1 MVSDLWVVELHQWG
15 FLQEKSLTL
24 DVEDVERT
32 LIIKDNIDAL
42 AVAFQMQEF
51 ENILGLNGTPKWN

>member
-24 DVEDVERT
+24 DVEDAERILT
-32 LIIKDNIDAL
+32 IKDSIDVL
-42 AVAFQMQEF
+42 AVASQMQES
-51 ENILGLNGTPKWN
+51 ENILGSNGMPKWN

>member
-24 DVEDVERT
+24 DVEDAERILT
-32 LIIKDNIDAL
+32 IKDSTDVL
-42 AVAFQMQEF
+42 AAASQMQES
-51 ENILGLNGTPKWN
+51 ENILGSNGMPKWN